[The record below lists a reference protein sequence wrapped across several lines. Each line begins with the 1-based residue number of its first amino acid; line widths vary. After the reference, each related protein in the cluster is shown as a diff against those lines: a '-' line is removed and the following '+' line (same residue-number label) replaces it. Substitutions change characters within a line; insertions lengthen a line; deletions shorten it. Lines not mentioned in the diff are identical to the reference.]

1 MIFYIENLKE
11 SMKNSI
17 QINNLSLERSP
28 DKGLIGKNWLQ
39 LSIQWPETIEIK
51 TKSTI
56 YNRIK
61 SEKYKFNKLF
71 HHKTLLRGVKEN
83 LNREIL
89 SYI

>member
-1 MIFYIENLKE
+1 
-11 SMKNSI
+11 MK
-17 QINNLSLERSP
+17 
-28 DKGLIGKNWLQ
+28 
-39 LSIQWPETIEIK
+39 T
-51 TKSTI
+51 TI
-56 YNRIK
+56 YNSIN